1 MCNEDSEPLCL
12 CGRWEI
18 SKMCVTHRKPVGM
31 SGTSTEER
39 SALWR
44 VRHSREGREVN
55 AWLRVNPD
63 SVSKLCSWFHR
74 KRVHRKDEARVQ
86 ALKDLN
92 TRPDTIKLLGENIG
106 KTSSYI
112 IHTNVFLGHSSKVR
126 SVSQDKRYKGKN
138 KQKEANKSYKLFYNK
153 RNHQQ
158 KDNLWT
164 GRKYLQI
171 IQPARA

>member
-1 MCNEDSEPLCL
+1 M
-12 CGRWEI
+12 
-18 SKMCVTHRKPVGM
+18 
-31 SGTSTEER
+31 
-39 SALWR
+39 
-44 VRHSREGREVN
+44 N

-63 SVSKLCSWFHR
+63 SVPKMCSWFHR

-86 ALKDLN
+86 ALKYLN
-92 TRPDTIKLLGENIG
+92 IRPDTIKLLGENIS
-106 KTSSYI
+106 KTFPYI
-112 IHTNVFLGHSSKVR
+112 IHINVFLGHFPKVR
-126 SVSQDKRYKGKN
+126 SVSQDNRYKSKN
-138 KQKEANKSYKLFYNK
+138 KQKEPNKSYKLWYSK

>member
-1 MCNEDSEPLCL
+1 
-12 CGRWEI
+12 
-18 SKMCVTHRKPVGM
+18 MCVTHRKPVGR
-31 SGTSTEER
+31 SGSSTEER
-39 SALWR
+39 SALCR

-63 SVSKLCSWFHR
+63 SVSKMCSWFHR

-92 TRPDTIKLLGENIG
+92 IRPDTIKLLGENTG
-106 KTSSYI
+106 KTFSYI
-112 IHTNVFLGHSSKVR
+112 IHTNVFLGHSPKVR
-126 SVSQDKRYKGKN
+126 SVSQDKRNKSKN
-138 KQKEANKSYKLFYNK
+138 KQKEPNKSYKLLYSK
-153 RNHQQ
+153 TNHKQ
-158 KDNLWT
+158 KNNLWT

>member
-1 MCNEDSEPLCL
+1 
-12 CGRWEI
+12 
-18 SKMCVTHRKPVGM
+18 MCVTHRKPVGR
-31 SGTSTEER
+31 SGSSTEER
-39 SALWR
+39 SALCR

-63 SVSKLCSWFHR
+63 SVSKMCSWFHR

-92 TRPDTIKLLGENIG
+92 VRPDTIKLLGENTG
-106 KTSSYI
+106 KTFSYI
-112 IHTNVFLGHSSKVR
+112 IHTNVFLGHSPKVR
-126 SVSQDKRYKGKN
+126 SVSQDKRNKSKN
-138 KQKEANKSYKLFYNK
+138 KQKEPNKSCKFLYSKT
-153 RNHQQ
+153 NHKQ
-158 KDNLWT
+158 KDSLWT